1 MIEEPPKHDWTLA
14 LSVSGTPDLEALG
27 MFEHDDKR
35 VLSAV
40 LTPLVYHGAR
50 IAYGGRID
58 PPTETNFTQEIST
71 QLGAAYRASG
81 QVLKS
86 RPLIHYLRANDLY
99 REGKDKVWA
108 HALRLGAFSEI
119 KLLSDETTVATLL
132 PSGTMADVYVGSRRT
147 ATIQNADELG
157 AVPQIAALFTTPP
170 TGDAL
175 AGMRRAMAKETDARI
190 MMGGRVGG
198 SKRPDG
204 TWWGEGKSGIAAEAV
219 ATLEVG
225 KPLIVIGGIGGAS
238 RDVAGALGLIGEG
251 DQVLH
256 DEPAE
261 PTGKAMLANYRASID
276 TVRPFATDYQAR
288 LTGANLLDNAKRL
301 AVSDS
306 YTEIATL
313 VMTMLPRLLP
323 AS

>member
-1 MIEEPPKHDWTLA
+1 MSMTGRSKGWTLA
-14 LSVSGTPDLEALG
+14 LSVSETPDLDALG
-27 MFEHDDKR
+27 MFENDDKR

-50 IAYGGRID
+50 IAYGGRIE

-81 QVLKS
+81 EVLKS
-86 RPLIHYLRANDLY
+86 RPFIHYLRANDLQ

-119 KLLSDETTVATLL
+119 KLLSDESTVATLL

-147 ATIQNADELG
+147 ATAQKADDLS
-157 AVPQIAALFTTPP
+157 ATPQIAPLFATPP
-170 TGDAL
+170 AGDPL
-175 AGMRRAMAKETDARI
+175 AAMRRAMAKETDARI
-190 MMGGRVGG
+190 MMGGRVAG
-198 SKRPDG
+198 SRRPDG
-204 TWWGEGKSGIAAEAV
+204 TYWGDGKSGIAAEAV
-219 ATLEVG
+219 ATLEAR

-238 RDVAGALGLIGEG
+238 RDVAAALGLIGEQ

-256 DEPAE
+256 PGSDDPKE
-261 PTGKAMLANYRASID
+261 TDQFANYWASID
-276 TVRPFATDYQAR
+276 KVRPFAADYQAQ
-288 LTGANLLDNAKRL
+288 LTAANLLDEAKRL

-313 VMTMLPRLLP
+313 VMTMLTRLLP
-323 AS
+323 TS

>member
-1 MIEEPPKHDWTLA
+1 MIEEPAKHDWTLA
-14 LSVSGTPDLEALG
+14 LSVSDTPDLDALG
-27 MFEHDDKR
+27 MFENDDKR

-86 RPLIHYLRANDLY
+86 RPFIHYLRANDLY

-119 KLLSDETTVATLL
+119 KLLSGETTAATLL
-132 PSGTMADVYVGSRRT
+132 PSGDHADVYVGNLRVST
-147 ATIQNADELG
+147 AFAAADLS
-157 AVPQIAALFTTPP
+157 ALPQVAPLFAAPAA
-170 TGDAL
+170 GDPL
-175 AGMRRAMAKETDARI
+175 AAMRRAMAKETQARI
-190 MMGGRVGG
+190 MMGGRVGI

-204 TWWGEGKSGIAAEAV
+204 SYWGDGKSGIAAEAV
-219 ATLEVG
+219 ATLEAN

-238 RDVAGALGLIGEG
+238 RDVAWALGLIGEE

-256 DEPAE
+256 GAPADPNE
-261 PTGKAMLANYRASID
+261 QAMLANYWASID
-276 TVRPFATDYQAR
+276 KVRSFATDYQAR
-288 LTGANLLDNAKRL
+288 LTAANLLEEAKRL

-306 YTEIATL
+306 YTEIAEL
-313 VMTMLPRLLP
+313 VMTMLTRLLP
-323 AS
+323 

>member
-1 MIEEPPKHDWTLA
+1 MIDDIPKHDWTLA
-14 LSVSGTPDLEALG
+14 LSVSDTPDLDALG
-27 MFEHDDKR
+27 MFENDDKR

-86 RPLIHYLRANDLY
+86 RPFIHYLRANDLH

-119 KLLSDETTVATLL
+119 KLLSDETTAATLL

-147 ATIQNADELG
+147 ATIQKADDLS
-157 AVPQIAALFTTPP
+157 AVPQITPLFAAPP
-170 TGDAL
+170 GGDPL
-175 AGMRRAMAKETDARI
+175 AAMRRAMAEETQARI
-190 MMGGRVGG
+190 MMGGRVGI

-204 TWWGEGKSGIAAEAV
+204 SYWGDGKSGIAAEAV
-219 ATLEVG
+219 ATLEAK

-238 RDVAGALGLIGEG
+238 RDVAWALGLIGDD

-256 DEPAE
+256 PDAADPKEQV
-261 PTGKAMLANYRASID
+261 MLANYWASID
-276 TVRPFATDYQAR
+276 KVRPFAADYQAR
-288 LTGANLLDNAKRL
+288 LTAASLLDQAKRL

-306 YTEIATL
+306 YTEIAEL
-313 VMTMLPRLLP
+313 VMTMLTRLLP